1 MTMSEERMEEMLQE
15 LKASYHVPSETPR
28 EEMWSAISSRLD
40 APQAE
45 VLDISIARRRR
56 AFTAS
61 GAVGWAAAAAAVLL
75 VGVGLGRMTAP
86 EGGERA
92 APIATMQMTPTSM
105 AFAAQ
110 DHMRRTES
118 LLTMVRADARAGR
131 IDPTTARW
139 ARGLLSQTRLLM
151 DAQDDATPRMNDLLL
166 DLELV
171 LAQIVGVAETGS
183 MDEGRARTELDLLLR
198 SLNDGAVLPRIRAA
212 FQVGLAET

>member
-15 LKASYHVPSETPR
+15 LKASYRVPSETPR

-40 APQAE
+40 APQTE

-75 VGVGLGRMTAP
+75 VGGGLGRMTAP
-86 EGGERA
+86 EGGER

-118 LLTMVRADARAGR
+118 LLTMVRTDARAGR

-212 FQVGLAET
+212 IQVGLAGT

>member
-1 MTMSEERMEEMLQE
+1 MTMSEERMEEMLRE

-40 APQAE
+40 APQTE

-56 AFTAS
+56 AFTAR
-61 GAVGWAAAAAAVLL
+61 GAVGWAAAAAAVLFL
-75 VGVGLGRMTAP
+75 GVGLGRMTAP
-86 EGGERA
+86 EGGER

-212 FQVGLAET
+212 FQVGLAGT

>member
-15 LKASYHVPSETPR
+15 LKASYRVPSETPR

-40 APQAE
+40 APQTE

-75 VGVGLGRMTAP
+75 LGVGLGRMTAP

-92 APIATMQMTPTSM
+92 PIATMQMTPKSM

-118 LLTMVRADARAGR
+118 LLTMVRADARTGR

-212 FQVGLAET
+212 FQVGLAGT

>member
-15 LKASYHVPSETPR
+15 LKASYRVPSETPR

-40 APQAE
+40 APQTE

-92 APIATMQMTPTSM
+92 PIATMQMTPTSM

-118 LLTMVRADARAGR
+118 LLTMVRADARTGR

-183 MDEGRARTELDLLLR
+183 MDEGRARIELDLLLQ

-212 FQVGLAET
+212 FQVGLAGT

>member
-40 APQAE
+40 APQTE

-56 AFTAS
+56 TFTAS

-75 VGVGLGRMTAP
+75 LGVGLGRMTAP
-86 EGGERA
+86 EGGER

-118 LLTMVRADARAGR
+118 LLTMVRTDARAGR

-212 FQVGLAET
+212 FQVGLAGT

>member
-15 LKASYHVPSETPR
+15 LKASYRVPSETPR

-86 EGGERA
+86 EGGEW

-118 LLTMVRADARAGR
+118 LLTMVRADARTGR

-212 FQVGLAET
+212 FQVGLAGT